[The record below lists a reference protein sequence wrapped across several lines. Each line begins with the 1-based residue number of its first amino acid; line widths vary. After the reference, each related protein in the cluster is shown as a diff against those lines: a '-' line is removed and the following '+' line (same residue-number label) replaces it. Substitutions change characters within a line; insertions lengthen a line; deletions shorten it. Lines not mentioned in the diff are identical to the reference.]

1 MRKLFSIFALLSL
14 AAGFVACE
22 QTEPTPD
29 NGGDNKE
36 YTVELSADKTEIVA
50 NGSDTVTFTVKVDGV
65 ETSEGIM
72 IICLNDNSVLT
83 DNTFKTAKFGE
94 YRFKASYN
102 NFTSEEVKVTATEP
116 DKFVELTA
124 DKSEIVADTRDTV
137 TFTVTVDGVDMTTEC
152 TITNLNYEAAIEGNT
167 FTSDVNGEFRFVATY
182 DKWTS
187 NEITIT
193 ATVPEAP
200 VEKKLTIAA
209 DKLRIK
215 ADGEDKATLTVTY
228 GEEDVTAK
236 SEIYVEQTKE
246 VLTDATFSTTAAA
259 TYTIRAKYEG
269 ITSTFVTIDAYDP
282 NLADKYKVGSIIEV
296 NGVKGMIFAIKGFP
310 VYNDEYTEVI
320 PTDQYCYIVSLDEE
334 DLQWSTKYVWCNCG
348 SQRGDYNS
356 SDPFN
361 RWDQDINDYPAFKWC
376 KEHGEGWFLPSSTEM
391 NWLWE
396 MLTEGAR
403 DFNAPSVAKYNA
415 LIVENGGEQ
424 FVETFYWSSN
434 ETSEDLI
441 EVIAFMND
449 SVVCLDPKKDN
460 TYTARAAYR
469 FKVE

>member
-1 MRKLFSIFALLSL
+1 MKKFFSIFAI
-14 AAGFVACE
+14 AATALGFVACE
-22 QTEPTPD
+22 NTEQPAQG
-29 NGGDNKE
+29 GGDDKE
-36 YTVELSADKTEIVA
+36 YTIELAADKTEILA

-65 ETSEGIM
+65 ETSEEVM

-83 DNTFKTAKFGE
+83 DNTFKTTKFGE
-94 YRFKASYN
+94 YSFKASYK
-102 NFTSEEVKVTATEP
+102 NFASEAVVITATEP
-116 DKFVELTA
+116 DKVVELKA
-124 DKSEIVADTRDTV
+124 DKTEIVADTKDTV
-137 TFTVTVDGVDMTTEC
+137 TFTVLVDGVDMTAEC
-152 TITNLNYEAAIEGNT
+152 TITNLNYDTAIEGNT
-167 FTSDVNGEFRFVATY
+167 FTSDVNGEFRFVASY
-182 DKWTS
+182 DKWMS
-187 NEITIT
+187 NEVTIT
-193 ATVPEAP
+193 ATIPEAP
-200 VEKKLTIAA
+200 VEKKLTISA

-215 ADGEDKATLTVTY
+215 ADGQDKTTLTVTY

-259 TYTIRAKYEG
+259 SYTIRAKYEG
-269 ITSTFVTIDAYDP
+269 MTSTFVTIDAYDP
-282 NLADKYKVGSIIEV
+282 NLAEKYEVGTIIEV

-310 VYNDEYTEVI
+310 VYNEDYTEVI
-320 PTDQYCYIVSLDEE
+320 RTDQYCYIVSLDEE
-334 DLQWSTKYVWCNCG
+334 DLQWSTEYEWCNCM

-361 RWDQDINDYPAFKWC
+361 YWGMDINDYPAFKWC

-403 DFNAPSVAKYNA
+403 DFTAPSVAKYNA
-415 LIVENGGEQ
+415 LIVENGGEP
-424 FVETFYWSSN
+424 FVETYYWSSN

-441 EVIAFMND
+441 EVLAFMND

-469 FKVE
+469 FKAE

>member
-1 MRKLFSIFALLSL
+1 MNKFFSIFAI
-14 AAGFVACE
+14 AAIALGFVACE
-22 QTEPTPD
+22 NTEQPTP
-29 NGGDNKE
+29 GGDDNKE
-36 YTVELSADKTEIVA
+36 YTVELEADRIEILA

-65 ETSEGIM
+65 ETTEEVM
-72 IICLNDNSVLT
+72 IICLNDNSVL
-83 DNTFKTAKFGE
+83 DGNTFKTSTFGE
-94 YRFKASYN
+94 YNFKASYN
-102 NFTSEEVKVTATEP
+102 NFTSETVKITATEP
-116 DKFVELTA
+116 DKVVELKA
-124 DKSEIVADTRDTV
+124 DKAEIVADTMDTV
-137 TFTVTVDGVDMTTEC
+137 TFNVLVDGVDMTTEC
-152 TITNLNYEAAIEGNT
+152 TITNLNYETAIEGNT
-167 FTSDVNGEFRFVATY
+167 FTSDVDGEFRFVATY

-187 NEITIT
+187 NEVTVT

-200 VEKKLTIAA
+200 VEKKLRIAA

-246 VLTDATFSTTAAA
+246 VLTNATFSTTAAA

-269 ITSTFVTIDAYDP
+269 MTSTFVTIDAYDP
-282 NLADKYKVGSIIEV
+282 NLAEKYEVGTIIEV

-310 VYNDEYTEVI
+310 VYNDDYTEVI
-320 PTDQYCYIVSLDEE
+320 RTDQYCYIVSLDEE
-334 DLQWSTKYVWCNCG
+334 DLQWSTKYEWCNCM
-348 SQRGDYNS
+348 SQRGDYNTN
-356 SDPFN
+356 DPFDYFGMN
-361 RWDQDINDYPAFKWC
+361 IDDYPAFKWC

-391 NWLWE
+391 HWMWE
-396 MLTEGAR
+396 MLTEGQR
-403 DFNAPSVAKYNA
+403 DFDAPSVAKYNA
-415 LIVENGGEQ
+415 FIVENGGEPFCQ
-424 FVETFYWSSN
+424 TYYWSSN
-434 ETSEDLI
+434 ETSEDLV